1 MPRPL
6 QFLLCLIFLWQLPLL
21 GLQAQEQPSYKNAF
35 TVKLFGLS
43 VHLKESP
50 YPEMF
55 PNRLDDK
62 GYVTFNYGAIV
73 GYERFVVRDVISV
86 RVEQGLYADCAAE
99 LAGFTHI
106 GWRGLIFRKNR
117 HSLNAGFGPTLVYRK
132 DWNNIEDYV
141 DDGYF
146 NRKGDWQ
153 YKFYWYAG
161 EFEYNYRLKGS
172 TDLSVNLVPGIP
184 ELVSF
189 GVGLRKSF

>member
-1 MPRPL
+1 MPRLL
-6 QFLLCLIFLWQLPLL
+6 QLLLFSLFIFQLPKHV
-21 GLQAQEQPSYKNAF
+21 QAQEQPAYKNAV
-35 TVKLFGLS
+35 TVKFFGLS

-55 PNRLDDK
+55 PNRLDNK
-62 GYVTFNYGAIV
+62 GYVTFNYGAIA
-73 GYERFVVRDVISV
+73 GYDRFVLRDVISV

-106 GWRGLIFRKNR
+106 GLRGLIFRKNR
-117 HSLNAGFGPTLVYRK
+117 HSMNGGFGPTLVYRH
-132 DWNNIEDYV
+132 DWNDIEDYV

-146 NRKGDWQ
+146 KRSGKWQ

-161 EFEYNYRLKGS
+161 ELEYNYKLKEN

-189 GVGLRKSF
+189 GVGLRKRF

>member
-1 MPRPL
+1 MPRIL
-6 QFLLCLIFLWQLPLL
+6 IFLLCLFLLCQLPL
-21 GLQAQEQPSYKNAF
+21 GVQAQEQAAHKNAF

-55 PNRLDDK
+55 PNRLDNK
-62 GYVTFNYGAIV
+62 GYITFNYGAIV
-73 GYERFVVRDVISV
+73 GYDRFVVRDVISV
-86 RVEQGLYADCAAE
+86 RVEQGLYADCAAV

-117 HSLNAGFGPTLVYRK
+117 HSLNGGVGPTLVYRR

-146 NRKGDWQ
+146 ERKGDWQ

-161 EFEYNYRLKGS
+161 ELEYNYKLKKN

-189 GVGLRKSF
+189 GVGIRKRF